1 MWTSSGCGFS
11 VFWALNH
18 LLIKPKDGNDF
29 IDANG
34 RPKDFFS
41 RLGDATRLVTS
52 VRAINTPQQAKN
64 TPSWP
69 AYYAQKDGKKISRA
83 RVLTRALNHLLIKP
97 KDGNDFIDANG
108 RPKDFFSRLGDA
120 TRLVTS
126 VRAIDTPQQAKN
138 TPSWPAYY
146 AQKDGKKIS
155 RARFLTREISIGL
168 WQYLLLDVLTF
179 MLMKDALERKESGKN
194 IVFGTEWDFPAEQ
207 WVELV
212 IMNLV
217 AWLVAART
225 SISSLYRL
233 SAIICVATGIWPVSD
248 FPPLFNSMSDA
259 YTLRNFWGKFWH
271 QMLRL
276 SFTGVSNFISR
287 DVLRLAKPSL
297 VERYINVFLV
307 FFISGLMHLLANPVQ
322 SISLRQSGA
331 MPYFLSFVIGYMIED
346 GVASLWKQ
354 IRGSRYTEDLS
365 LWQKTIGFCWVF
377 GWIGVSSTFYFGP
390 QIGRPECAPF
400 LVPFS
405 ILNSLGLPATS
416 ALLVVGGIL
425 LKLKFKI
432 EI

>member
-1 MWTSSGCGFS
+1 MDKQQYQTCTHLVICYTIGTIIQIALITTTPKGSPLRYIGILCLIWIVSLIQYPVQSPSYFAMWTSSGCGFS

-83 RVLTRALNHLLIKP
+83 R
-97 KDGNDFIDANG
+97 
-108 RPKDFFSRLGDA
+108 
-120 TRLVTS
+120 
-126 VRAIDTPQQAKN
+126 
-138 TPSWPAYY
+138 
-146 AQKDGKKIS
+146 
-155 RARFLTREISIGL
+155 FLTREISIGL

-207 WVELV
+207 WVELI

-259 YTLRNFWGKFWH
+259 YTLRNFWGF
-271 QMLRL
+271 
-276 SFTGVSNFISR
+276 
-287 DVLRLAKPSL
+287 
-297 VERYINVFLV
+297 VFL
-307 FFISGLMHLLANPVQ
+307 FIP
-322 SISLRQSGA
+322 
-331 MPYFLSFVIGYMIED
+331 
-346 GVASLWKQ
+346 
-354 IRGSRYTEDLS
+354 
-365 LWQKTIGFCWVF
+365 
-377 GWIGVSSTFYFGP
+377 
-390 QIGRPECAPF
+390 
-400 LVPFS
+400 
-405 ILNSLGLPATS
+405 
-416 ALLVVGGIL
+416 
-425 LKLKFKI
+425 
-432 EI
+432 

>member
-1 MWTSSGCGFS
+1 M
-11 VFWALNH
+11 
-18 LLIKPKDGNDF
+18 LIP
-29 IDANG
+29 
-34 RPKDFFS
+34 
-41 RLGDATRLVTS
+41 
-52 VRAINTPQQAKN
+52 
-64 TPSWP
+64 
-69 AYYAQKDGKKISRA
+69 
-83 RVLTRALNHLLIKP
+83 
-97 KDGNDFIDANG
+97 
-108 RPKDFFSRLGDA
+108 
-120 TRLVTS
+120 
-126 VRAIDTPQQAKN
+126 
-138 TPSWPAYY
+138 
-146 AQKDGKKIS
+146 
-155 RARFLTREISIGL
+155 
-168 WQYLLLDVLTF
+168 
-179 MLMKDALERKESGKN
+179 
-194 IVFGTEWDFPAEQ
+194 
-207 WVELV
+207 
-212 IMNLV
+212 
-217 AWLVAART
+217 
-225 SISSLYRL
+225 
-233 SAIICVATGIWPVSD
+233 
-248 FPPLFNSMSDA
+248 NS
-259 YTLRNFWGKFWH
+259 KFWH

-287 DVLRLAKPSL
+287 DVLRLPKPSL

>member
-83 RVLTRALNHLLIKP
+83 RFLTRALNHLLIKP

-138 TPSWPAYY
+138 TNSWPAYY

-287 DVLRLAKPSL
+287 DVLRLPKPSL

-346 GVASLWKQ
+346 GVAALWKQ